1 MVSLPSRRKDVNT
14 LLLLRHNWVN
24 GSSPTLL
31 IFVAAMLISTI
42 LILLSH
48 YYGAPPSSSTTTMM
62 LSTSIAKDTA
72 NSTMHDKNVTSRLF
86 PQALDMMKRNIPL
99 ENVYTCFNE
108 ENGFSL
114 TDAKKKRRPPIAGLE
129 KINVEQEYTTI
140 MSNNDNDSSTV
151 SLWCSC
157 NATLNVPEQHSQLCC
172 QRRLFAGHKMGTFMQ
187 TEFESEMNA
196 NNIYIGAFDAWPDGR
211 DVPYIKD
218 HLLEP
223 KIDYRDGIILRNIY
237 DSLISGY
244 LYHKEGKE
252 CWLDWFGNDG
262 SWDTNLFPSYHT
274 KRWMHY
280 IELTYH
286 KTKPYDTLCHCL
298 ANSTEIDGMRVYL
311 DWVWHAFYGKTF
323 QFWALSRG
331 WKCLS
336 IRKRVKTFC
345 FEDLSSKT
353 TSSASVAEVIGFLTD
368 NITKTN
374 EPQLA
379 EEVVE
384 DDVAPEEVD
393 KTGDQ
398 EQHKGHATS
407 HDPTLRRRL
416 LEIIQ
421 QIDRDD
427 YNNDIAWLHSVL
439 PCK

>member
-1 MVSLPSRRKDVNT
+1 MVSLLSRRKDGNT
-14 LLLLRHNWVN
+14 HLLLGHKWIN
-24 GSSPTLL
+24 GSPTLFIL
-31 IFVAAMLISTI
+31 VAAMLISTI
-42 LILLSH
+42 LIVLSH
-48 YYGAPPSSSTTTMM
+48 YFGAPSSSTSSLS
-62 LSTSIAKDTA
+62 LSTSIAKDTITT
-72 NSTMHDKNVTSRLF
+72 NTMHDKNVTSRLF
-86 PQALDMMKRNIPL
+86 PRALDMMKRNIPL
-99 ENVYTCFNE
+99 ENVYTCFHE
-108 ENGFSL
+108 ENSFSL
-114 TDAKKKRRPPIAGLE
+114 TDATKKRRPPIAGLE

-140 MSNNDNDSSTV
+140 MSNNDNDSSTIP
-151 SLWCSC
+151 LWCSC
-157 NATLNVPEQHSQLCC
+157 NATLSVPERHSQLCC

-187 TEFESEMNA
+187 TEFESEMND
-196 NNIYIGAFDAWPDGR
+196 NNIYVGAFDAFPGGQ

-223 KIDYRDGIILRNIY
+223 KIDYRDGIIIRNIY

-262 SWDTNLFPSYHT
+262 SWDKNLFPSYHT

-311 DWVWHAFYGKTF
+311 DWVWHTLYGKTF
-323 QFWALSRG
+323 QFWALSNG
-331 WKCLS
+331 WSCLP

-353 TSSASVAEVIGFLTD
+353 KSSTSVAEVIGFLTD
-368 NITKTN
+368 NITKIN
-374 EPQLA
+374 EQQSA
-379 EEVVE
+379 EVE
-384 DDVAPEEVD
+384 DDKDIPEEVD
-393 KTGDQ
+393 KADQ

-407 HDPTLRRRL
+407 HDPTLRQRL